1 MSEVIEGVG
10 VQSSP
15 LDETHGRLGAS
26 FAKRGGLTLPVSY
39 GDPAAEYR
47 AVREGGAGL
56 IDLSS
61 RGRIRV
67 GGREA
72 VQFLNGLITNDVKA
86 LEENAWM
93 EAAFPNVQGRLQA
106 SVRVINHAGRFLFDT
121 EAVTHE
127 RVLKLLERFTL
138 AGDFHVTDI
147 TSETALITVQGA
159 RSGDVVGA
167 VLGAV
172 AARLES
178 GRIAIE
184 SWRGGDTVTVMRAT
198 HTGEDGFDL
207 ICNAREAPALWD
219 SLVAAGARAVGFD
232 ALEVL
237 RIEAGLP
244 RYGVDMDETNVVL
257 ETGLDSAVSF
267 TKGCYI
273 GQEIIARIRWRGH
286 VAKKIAGLRFDE
298 KREIQSGSKVRAID
312 GKEIGRVTS
321 PAFSPR
327 LNRTIALAYVKYDY
341 LAAGTQVKVIS
352 GDEEIEAQV
361 AELPFVR
368 GSWFA
373 PQDGAGQKA

>member
-1 MSEVIEGVG
+1 MSEVVEEVSSH
-10 VQSSP
+10 SSP
-15 LDETHGRLGAS
+15 LDETHRKLGAS
-26 FAKRGGLTLPVSY
+26 FAKSGGLTLPVSY
-39 GDPAAEYR
+39 GDAAAEYR
-47 AVREGGAGL
+47 AVRDGGAGL

-67 GGREA
+67 SGGEA

-93 EAAFPNVQGRLQA
+93 AAAFPNVQGRLQA
-106 SVRVINHAGRFLFDT
+106 SVRVINRAGGFLFDT

-147 TSETALITVQGA
+147 TAETAQITVQGA
-159 RSGDVVGA
+159 RSGEVVGA
-167 VLGAV
+167 ALGDV
-172 AARLES
+172 AARLER
-178 GRIAIE
+178 GRVAVE
-184 SWRGGDTVTVMRAT
+184 PWRNGNTVTMIRAT

-207 ICNAREAPALWD
+207 ICDAGEATVLWD
-219 SLVAAGARAVGFD
+219 SLTAAGVRAVGFD

-257 ETGLDSAVSF
+257 ETGLDDAVSF

-273 GQEIIARIRWRGH
+273 GQEIIARIHWRGH
-286 VAKKIAGLRFDE
+286 VAKKIAGLSFNE
-298 KREIQSGSKVRAID
+298 KRGVQSGSKVRAID

-327 LNRTIALAYVKYDY
+327 LNRAIALAYIKYDY
-341 LAAGTQVKVIS
+341 LAPGTQVKVIS
-352 GDEEIEAQV
+352 DGGEIAAQV
-361 AELPFVR
+361 AELPFIR
-368 GSWFA
+368 GSWLA
-373 PQDGAGQKA
+373 SPGGAEQKA